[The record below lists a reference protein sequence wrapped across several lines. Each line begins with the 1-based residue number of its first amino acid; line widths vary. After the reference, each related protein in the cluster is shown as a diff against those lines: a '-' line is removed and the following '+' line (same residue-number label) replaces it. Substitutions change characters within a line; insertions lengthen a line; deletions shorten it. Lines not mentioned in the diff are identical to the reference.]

1 MGGPGRMGQL
11 QQNKNEEA
19 DMSVD
24 QDTKPLSNSQLQGPS
39 EDFASC
45 CESMFERR
53 RNAGEAFDEAA
64 YREAMELSLHRLQQM
79 EEEGQA

>member
-1 MGGPGRMGQL
+1 MGL
-11 QQNKNEEA
+11 FSQNRKEDA
-19 DMSVD
+19 DMSGD
-24 QDTKPLSNSQLQGPS
+24 QDIKPLSSSQLRGPS

-64 YREAMELSLHRLQQM
+64 YREAMELSLHRLRQM
-79 EEEGQA
+79 EEEGLA